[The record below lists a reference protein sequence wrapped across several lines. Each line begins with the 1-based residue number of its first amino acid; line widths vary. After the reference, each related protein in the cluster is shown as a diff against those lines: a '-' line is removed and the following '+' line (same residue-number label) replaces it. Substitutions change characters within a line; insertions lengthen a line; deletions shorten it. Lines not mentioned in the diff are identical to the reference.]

1 MLSLKE
7 VGQDKGIGNMNCVTE
22 GGSRDE
28 RKAGELKVLFFSLGA
43 VKSS

>member
-1 MLSLKE
+1 MLSEKK
-7 VGQDKGIGNMNCVTE
+7 VGQGKGIGNMNCVTE

-28 RKAGELKVLFFSLGA
+28 RKSGELRVLFFSLGA

>member
-1 MLSLKE
+1 MLSKKK

-28 RKAGELKVLFFSLGA
+28 RKEGGLKVLFFSLGA